1 MQVIG
6 LTGGIGTGKSTVS
19 GYLKDWG
26 FAVIDADQIARQI
39 VEPGKPL
46 LAELEHVFG
55 SSIIRQDGTLDRKG
69 LAAVVFQDTEK
80 RKILDHL
87 MHGTILDE
95 IERKTG
101 LYKQEKQYKGVII
114 DAPLLFETG
123 LDQKCSQVWLV
134 TASEDLRIQRVCARD
149 QVSEEQVR
157 DRIRNQMPEEE
168 KKKMADCIIDNSG
181 SRNDLEKHLE
191 QMLYKNGFS
200 L

>member
-1 MQVIG
+1 
-6 LTGGIGTGKSTVS
+6 
-19 GYLKDWG
+19 
-26 FAVIDADQIARQI
+26 
-39 VEPGKPL
+39 
-46 LAELEHVFG
+46 
-55 SSIIRQDGTLDRKG
+55 
-69 LAAVVFQDTEK
+69 
-80 RKILDHL
+80 

-101 LYKQEKQYKGVII
+101 LYKQEKQYKGIII

-181 SRNDLEKHLE
+181 SRSDLEKSLG